1 MYIRRKTEKES
12 KLKNQHKIITKYLKY
27 TLRLKK
33 KKECTRIKILIVE
46 EDSINLI
53 TVPEE
58 SKPSQ

>member
-1 MYIRRKTEKES
+1 MYIKIKTEKENE
-12 KLKNQHKIITKYLKY
+12 LKNQHEIITTYLKY
-27 TLRLKK
+27 TLRFK

>member
-1 MYIRRKTEKES
+1 MY
-12 KLKNQHKIITKYLKY
+12 LNY

-33 KKECTRIKILIVE
+33 KECTHIKILIVE

>member
-1 MYIRRKTEKES
+1 MYIKRKTEKEN
-12 KLKNQHKIITKYLKY
+12 KLKNQHEIITKYLKC

-33 KKECTRIKILIVE
+33 KECARIKILIVE

>member
-1 MYIRRKTEKES
+1 MYIKRKTVKEN
-12 KLKNQHKIITKYLKY
+12 KLKNQHEIITKYLKY

-33 KKECTRIKILIVE
+33 KKECARIKILIVE
-46 EDSINLI
+46 GDSINLI

>member
-1 MYIRRKTEKES
+1 MYIKRKTEKEN
-12 KLKNQHKIITKYLKY
+12 KLKNQHEIITKYLKY

-33 KKECTRIKILIVE
+33 KECARIKILIVE
-46 EDSINLI
+46 EVSINLI

>member
-1 MYIRRKTEKES
+1 M
-12 KLKNQHKIITKYLKY
+12 KYLKY

-33 KKECTRIKILIVE
+33 KECACIKILIVE